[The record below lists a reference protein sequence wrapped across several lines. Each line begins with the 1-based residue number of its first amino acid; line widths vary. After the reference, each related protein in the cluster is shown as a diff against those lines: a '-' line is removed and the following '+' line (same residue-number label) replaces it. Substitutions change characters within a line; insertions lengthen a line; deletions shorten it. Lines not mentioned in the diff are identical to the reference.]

1 MKGTAYTRLIYTA
14 FLGLLLLVYF
24 FLTRQVTPKFDWTTA
39 IDNLI
44 PFSAP
49 FSVMYSSYLL
59 LLWYG
64 MIYAYLYFDL
74 HRFKQFILGMVVIQL
89 TAYVLYVLVPGKII
103 RPTVATAGI
112 FFDLVRVI
120 YAIDMPSGLTP
131 SLHVA
136 NSWFIA
142 LALWNDRYLRPTM
155 IVWALFII
163 ASTLLI
169 KQHFVVDVVSGI
181 ALSSA
186 VYVVLDRYY
195 KVKEKSDARSP

>member
-1 MKGTAYTRLIYTA
+1 MSGTVRTRFTYTV

-24 FLTRQVTPKFDWTTA
+24 FLNREVTPKFDWTTA
-39 IDNLI
+39 VDNLI

-49 FSVMYSSYLL
+49 FGVLYSSYLL

-64 MIYAYLYFDL
+64 IVYAFLYFDM
-74 HRFKQFILGMVVIQL
+74 HRFKQFIFGLVVIQV

-120 YAIDMPSGLTP
+120 YAVDMPSGLTP

-142 LALWNDRYLRPTM
+142 LALWNNRYLRPTM
-155 IVWALFII
+155 IVWAILVI

-169 KQHFVVDVVSGI
+169 KQHFVIDVVSGI

-186 VYVVLDRYY
+186 VYAVIDRYY
-195 KVKEKSDARSP
+195 KVEEKSDAST

>member
-1 MKGTAYTRLIYTA
+1 MRSAAHTRLTYTA

-74 HRFKQFILGMVVIQL
+74 HRFKQFIFGMVVIQL

-103 RPTVATAGI
+103 RPTVATEGI

-120 YAIDMPSGLTP
+120 YAVDMPSGLTP

-155 IVWALFII
+155 IVWAVLVI

-169 KQHFVVDVVSGI
+169 KQHFVIDVVSGI

-186 VYVVLDRYY
+186 VYAVLDRYY
-195 KVKEKSDARSP
+195 KVKEKSDGKA